1 MIPKPAPSHHR
12 CRPLCQKDPPAYA
25 WLGALWKQGP
35 CPVPSASTDLPWHK
49 PLVEISSMNKQGLVW
64 PGTFSAVQG
73 QLPVFTD
80 MVPKENSVQE
90 VDLIL
95 QSQLSAKA
103 PLAPSPPEQMLVVD
117 NANWLNQHN
126 LNVFKE
132 SQCSLWLRGFSCNSE
147 KKKNLRMCA
156 EVSKAELDNSIRP
169 HRASFKCDA
178 QESLSHRWDAK
189 EVARNPQTWCPPANT
204 SGGLCLLEPKP
215 VALKKKRWVCL
226 LAQPIHRI
234 STFRLSLAF
243 LWKPFLHK
251 VPYPTISVFRKLS
264 SVHIVVGNPA

>member
-1 MIPKPAPSHHR
+1 MTLEFQITTPHGDARTALGRERQTKLFSIPTPTKLFCFHNPINSLCPEQIWLLMIPKPAPSHHR

-90 VDLIL
+90 ADLIL

-147 KKKNLRMCA
+147 KKK
-156 EVSKAELDNSIRP
+156 
-169 HRASFKCDA
+169 
-178 QESLSHRWDAK
+178 
-189 EVARNPQTWCPPANT
+189 
-204 SGGLCLLEPKP
+204 
-215 VALKKKRWVCL
+215 KKSTYVCWS
-226 LAQPIHRI
+226 Q
-234 STFRLSLAF
+234 
-243 LWKPFLHK
+243 
-251 VPYPTISVFRKLS
+251 
-264 SVHIVVGNPA
+264 